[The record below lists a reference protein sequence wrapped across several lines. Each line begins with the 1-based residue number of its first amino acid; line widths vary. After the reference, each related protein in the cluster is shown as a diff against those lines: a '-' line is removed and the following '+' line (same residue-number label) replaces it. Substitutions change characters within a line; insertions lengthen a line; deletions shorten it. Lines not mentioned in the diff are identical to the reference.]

1 MGEVEWIK
9 LYLRTFRESRKIG
22 AIENMKNGDT
32 LVLIWIKLL
41 CLAGE
46 INDGGAVY
54 ITEGKPYDV
63 DMLAVELK
71 KPRSIVETALRVF
84 AEYGMILRDDAG
96 FIRVLNW
103 DKYQSTDRLDEI
115 RKKDKER
122 KRAKREQEKRDKNR
136 GNSAEHSDD
145 CPRTVHGQS
154 VESPRIEREGEGDQ
168 ENHSFDLSRA
178 SEQKHYATDKELAKR
193 ELMGGELGGGVVMI
207 SGEEFDKLADELSMD
222 ELTHYIGVVRDCE
235 LKGQKFRRK
244 THFQAIMEMA
254 MADRAKASK
263 PRTSGTRPPR
273 LPKNQPTCNSSFD
286 IDDMFRANVTSTF
299 GDDFDFNMT
308 KKQQ

>member
-54 ITEGKPYDV
+54 ITEGKPYNV
-63 DMLAVELK
+63 DMLAVDLK
-71 KPRSIVETALRVF
+71 KPRAIVETALRVF

-96 FIRVLNW
+96 FIQVLNW
-103 DKYQSTDRLDEI
+103 EKYQSADRLDEI
-115 RKKDKER
+115 RKQATER
-122 KRAKREQEKRDKNR
+122 KRRERARKKQDSARDMSRDCHATHSTTVTPCHGIEEEK
-136 GNSAEHSDD
+136 
-145 CPRTVHGQS
+145 
-154 VESPRIEREGEGDQ
+154 EGDQ

-178 SEQKHYATDKELAKR
+178 SEQEHYATDKERAKR

-207 SGEEFDKLADELSMD
+207 SGEEFDKLADELSLD

-263 PRTSGTRPPR
+263 QRTSGTRPPR
-273 LPKNQPTCNSSFD
+273 LPKNQPTGNSTFD
-286 IDDMFRANVTSTF
+286 VDDMFRANVAATF
-299 GDDFDFNMT
+299 GDDFDFDMT